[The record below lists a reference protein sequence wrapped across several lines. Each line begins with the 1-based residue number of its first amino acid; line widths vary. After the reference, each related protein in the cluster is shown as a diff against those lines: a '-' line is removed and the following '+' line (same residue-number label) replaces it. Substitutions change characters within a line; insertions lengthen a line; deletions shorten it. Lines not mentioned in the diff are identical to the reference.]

1 MRSSRALN
9 ALSCMLMSVALWA
22 VAPADTKPT
31 PPPASAV
38 VAAPPTPAAQ
48 PLPAPE
54 LIPAIALSHRAKRL
68 KKAFESG
75 DPQAIQVAVQEV
87 ELLRRGYAT
96 IDVMPL
102 VDAMALWA
110 RELGKKGNP
119 DLGLQVIQTVERWT
133 PGHPS
138 LLGTRIALMRQ
149 QGLRGYIW
157 SLPDVIKL
165 NQLRMMHPT
174 NRWLWIV
181 HHAGWLRV
189 MAAMLLWTW
198 TLCLT
203 MRYRRVFRHLWEEGH
218 LRRSISPLVLALLGG
233 LVITIP
239 VVAGLDPSIMAMFWL
254 WLLAPFLNGKE
265 VKAVIFILVL
275 QLVHPIL
282 AVFEPQASHEP
293 PPSIV
298 ALQLQPQVRM
308 ADAQVLR
315 FLPEQ
320 DREFL
325 KGWQQLQRQD
335 WVAAETTFRGKL
347 ANHPDQAEVLNNL
360 GVSLYQQNKHEEASK
375 EFDNAFKLNPKSI
388 EILVNQSVLAFEH
401 LDTVLGIGK
410 QDEARQVDALAYE
423 RLETVNQSKKD
434 QRTFA
439 SPLPDTQVRI
449 QALMD
454 AYNSPTPTQW
464 TEHIKDKGVALN
476 FILPIIAVVLF
487 LLRLRQSIQQ
497 AHASQCTRCGE
508 PFRTTDSDD
517 AQVCSKC
524 HHLFTLKDGLHA
536 ESRKR
541 KLDEVAEF
549 QISQRRIHRAL
560 IVLLPGA
567 DQAFIGETREGFLE
581 LLFFCFAFGLT
592 LSAGQTVRYPG
603 EILPDPVSTWLPVG
617 GLLLL
622 ILFLRSWIKLL
633 PRKT

>member
-1 MRSSRALN
+1 
-9 ALSCMLMSVALWA
+9 MSASLWA
-22 VAPADTKPT
+22 APL
-31 PPPASAV
+31 PAPAV
-38 VAAPPTPAAQ
+38 VAGTPGPATQ
-48 PLPAPE
+48 TLPAPE

-68 KKAFESG
+68 QKAFESG
-75 DPQAIQVAVQEV
+75 DPQAIQMAVQEV

-119 DLGLQVIQTVERWT
+119 DLGLQVIQTVERWA

-138 LLGTRIALMRQ
+138 LLGTRITLMRQ
-149 QGLRGYIW
+149 QGIRGYIW
-157 SLPDVIKL
+157 SLPDVIML
-165 NQLRMMHPT
+165 NHFRMTHPT
-174 NRWLWIV
+174 SRWLWIV
-181 HHAGWLRV
+181 HHTGWLRV
-189 MAAMLLWTW
+189 MAAMLLWSW

-233 LVITIP
+233 LVITLP
-239 VVAGLDPSIMAMFWL
+239 VLAGLDPGVMAMLWL
-254 WLLAPFLNGKE
+254 WLLAPFLNTKE
-265 VKAVIFILVL
+265 VKAVVFLLVL
-275 QLVHPIL
+275 QLVHPVL
-282 AVFEPQASHEP
+282 AIFGPQASHEP

-298 ALQLQPQVRM
+298 ALQLQPQVRV

-335 WVAAETTFRGKL
+335 WVAAETTFRGLL

-360 GVSLYQQNKHEEASK
+360 GVALYQQNKHEDASK
-375 EFDNAFKLNPKSI
+375 EFDNAFKVNPKSI
-388 EILVNQSVLAFEH
+388 EILVNQSVIAFEH

-410 QDEARQVDALAYE
+410 QDEARQLDAVAHE
-423 RLETVNQSKKD
+423 RLEAVNQSRKD

-439 SPLPDTQVRI
+439 SPLPDTQVRVR
-449 QALMD
+449 ALMD
-454 AYNSPTPTQW
+454 AYDSPTPREW
-464 TEHIKDKGVALN
+464 TEHIKDKGIALN
-476 FILPIIAVVLF
+476 FILPIIAVALF

-508 PFRTTDSDD
+508 PFRTTDSEDL
-517 AQVCSKC
+517 QVCSKC

-541 KLDEVAEF
+541 KLDEVAQF
-549 QISQRRIHRAL
+549 QTSQRRIHKFL

-567 DQAFIGETREGFLE
+567 DQAFIGETHEGFLE

-592 LSAGQTVRYPG
+592 FTTYLTVRYPG
-603 EILPDPVSTWLPVG
+603 EVLPDPVSTWLPVG
-617 GLLLL
+617 AVLLV

-633 PRKT
+633 PRKS

>member
-1 MRSSRALN
+1 MRSSRVLN
-9 ALSCMLMSVALWA
+9 VLSCMLMSLSLW
-22 VAPADTKPT
+22 
-31 PPPASAV
+31 
-38 VAAPPTPAAQ
+38 AAPPSAEKVAAAPATANAPVPPTQ
-48 PLPAPE
+48 ALPAPE

-68 KKAFESG
+68 QKAFESG

-119 DLGLQVIQTVERWT
+119 DLGLQVISTVERWT

-149 QGLRGYIW
+149 QGIRGYIW

-165 NQLRMMHPT
+165 NQLRMTHPT

-189 MAAMLLWTW
+189 MAAMLLWSW

-218 LRRSISPLVLALLGG
+218 LRRSFSPLVLALLGG
-233 LVITIP
+233 LAITLP
-239 VVAGLDPSIMAMFWL
+239 VVAGLDPSIMAMCWL

-265 VKAVIFILVL
+265 VRAVVFILVL
-275 QLVHPIL
+275 QLVHPLL

-298 ALQLQPQVRM
+298 ALQLQPQVRV
-308 ADAQVLR
+308 ADAQALK
-315 FLPEQ
+315 FLPEL

-335 WVAAETTFRGKL
+335 WVAAETTFRGL
-347 ANHPDQAEVLNNL
+347 LGHHPDQAEVLNNL
-360 GVSLYQQNKHEEASK
+360 GVALYQQNKHEDASK
-375 EFDNAFKLNPKSI
+375 EFDNAFKVNPKSI

-410 QDEARQVDALAYE
+410 QEEARQVDAVAYE
-423 RLETVNQSKKD
+423 RLEAVNQSKKD

-439 SPLPDTQVRI
+439 SPLPDTPVRI
-449 QALMD
+449 RALMD
-454 AYNSPTPTQW
+454 AYKSPTPTEW

-476 FILPIIAVVLF
+476 FILPILAAALF

-517 AQVCSKC
+517 SQVCSKC

-536 ESRKR
+536 ESRRR
-541 KLDEVAEF
+541 KLDEVAQF
-549 QISQRRIHRAL
+549 QTSQRRIHRTL

-567 DQAFIGETREGFLE
+567 DQAFVGETREGFLE
-581 LLFFCFAFGLT
+581 LIFFCFAFGLT
-592 LSAGQTVRYPG
+592 LTTSQTVRYPG

-617 GLLLL
+617 ILLLT

-633 PRKT
+633 PRKA

>member
-1 MRSSRALN
+1 MFLSASLGALPQ
-9 ALSCMLMSVALWA
+9 VAGKTAPLPAPIPA
-22 VAPADTKPT
+22 VAPAPT
-31 PPPASAV
+31 GQA
-38 VAAPPTPAAQ
+38 
-48 PLPAPE
+48 LPAPE

-68 KKAFESG
+68 QEAFKSG

-96 IDVMPL
+96 IDVLPL

-110 RELGKKGNP
+110 RELGREGNP

-149 QGLRGYIW
+149 QGIRGYIW

-165 NQLRMMHPT
+165 NQLRMTHPT

-181 HHAGWLRV
+181 HHAGWTRV

-198 TLCLT
+198 TFCLT

-233 LVITIP
+233 LAITLP
-239 VVAGLDPSIMAMFWL
+239 VVAGLDPSLMAMFWL
-254 WLLAPFLNGKE
+254 WLLAPFLNMKE
-265 VKAVIFILVL
+265 VKAVVFILLL
-275 QLVHPIL
+275 QLVHPVL
-282 AVFEPQASHEP
+282 AVFEPQASYEP

-298 ALQLQPQVRM
+298 SLQLQPQVRV
-308 ADAQVLR
+308 ADAQVLK

-335 WVAAETTFRGKL
+335 WVAAETTFRGL
-347 ANHPDQAEVLNNL
+347 LGHHPDQAEVLNNL
-360 GVSLYQQNKHEEASK
+360 GVALYQQNKHEDASK
-375 EFDNAFKLNPKSI
+375 EFDEAFKINPKSI

-410 QDEARQVDALAYE
+410 QDEARQVDAVAYE
-423 RLETVNQSKKD
+423 RLEAVNQSRKD

-439 SPLPDTQVRI
+439 SPLPDTAVRTR
-449 QALMD
+449 ALMD
-454 AYNSPTPTQW
+454 AYNSPRPTRW
-464 TEHIKDKGVALN
+464 TEHIKDKGIAFN
-476 FILPIIAVVLF
+476 FILPILAVALF
-487 LLRLRQSIQQ
+487 LIRLRQSINQ

-517 AQVCSKC
+517 STVCSKC

-536 ESRKR
+536 ESRRR

-549 QISQRRIHRAL
+549 QTSQRRIHRAL

-567 DQAFIGETREGFLE
+567 DQAFVGETREGFLE

-592 LSAGQTVRYPG
+592 LTTGQTVRYPG

-617 GLLLL
+617 ILLLA

-633 PRKT
+633 PRKA